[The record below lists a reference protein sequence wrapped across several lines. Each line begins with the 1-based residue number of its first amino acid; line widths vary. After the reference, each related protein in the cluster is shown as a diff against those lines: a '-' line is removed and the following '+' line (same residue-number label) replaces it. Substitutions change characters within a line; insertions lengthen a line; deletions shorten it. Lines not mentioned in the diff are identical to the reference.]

1 MSSNNTKFLKD
12 LKIKEIYENSEQEKN
27 KFYTHVDII
36 ECNTSISNIKKV
48 KLQLMDNSTI
58 ISKTKI
64 EREYN
69 SKKELFSNPDGE
81 KDKVAYHVSFELAD
95 GYLGKE
101 IAKDIHEKELEIYSS
116 QNIKEIHLYAWNDG
130 IVVWLKLGY
139 KYMNKDS
146 IQLIAESLMLY
157 LETVKKLPEEELDNI
172 YNALHDGNPLTE
184 DKLKSIN
191 TEYYKK
197 TDDIVGFTKWYENNY
212 RVEGINWEEFDYF
225 YPALGMYKE
234 VE

>member
-1 MSSNNTKFLKD
+1 MSSNNPKFLKD
-12 LKIKEIYENSEQEKN
+12 SKIYEIYENSEQERN
-27 KFYTHVDII
+27 EFYTHVNII
-36 ECNTSISNIKKV
+36 ECDTSKSNIKKV

-81 KDKVAYHVSFELAD
+81 KDKVAYHVSFELID
-95 GYLGKE
+95 GYLGNE

-116 QNIKEIHLYAWNDG
+116 ENIKEIHLYAWNDG

-146 IQLIAESLMLY
+146 IQLVVESLMLY
-157 LETVKKLPEEELDNI
+157 LETVKKVPEAELDNI
-172 YNALHDGNPLTE
+172 YNALYDGKPLTE

-212 RVEGINWEEFDYF
+212 REEGINWEEFDYC

>member
-36 ECNTSISNIKKV
+36 ECDTSISNIKKV
-48 KLQLMDNSTI
+48 KLQLMDNLTI

-69 SKKELFSNPDGE
+69 SKKELFSNPNGE
-81 KDKVAYHVSFELAD
+81 KDKVACHISFELVD
-95 GYLGKE
+95 EYLGNE

-116 QNIKEIHLYAWNDG
+116 ENIKEIHLYAWNDG

-157 LETVKKLPEEELDNI
+157 LETVKKLSEEELDNI
-172 YNALHDGNPLTE
+172 YNALHDGKPLTE
-184 DKLKSIN
+184 DKIKSID
-191 TEYYKK
+191 TQYYKK
-197 TDDIVGFTKWYENNY
+197 SDSIVGFTKWYEDNY
-212 RVEGINWEEFDYF
+212 RVEGINWEEFDYC